1 MSVEPLAYRAEEVPR
16 VFPLGRTVLFQ
27 KIKTGEIESFRVGRA
42 RFVPRESLIRFM
54 ERQISEQRDGGGEA
68 A

>member
-54 ERQISEQRDGGGEA
+54 ERQISEQRGGGEA